1 MDNNITVN
9 TNEKLPFKV
18 KLAYGLSGYSSFIT
32 WTIFSAYGLYFFT
45 DIVGISAAFAGA
57 MISLGTVWDAISDPL
72 VGSISDGIKSEKGRR
87 RPLII
92 GSAIPFA
99 LISILLFTNFGFSE
113 QVSKVYFI
121 VVIILYY
128 TAQTVLDIS
137 CSALGSEMTVDY
149 DERSTLA
156 TLKNFFAMVVVMV
169 YSPFLMLT
177 EFFGKFFENSD
188 FGWSCTLALYMVIAL
203 ICIFIV
209 WKTTKGYERHHES
222 SENNKLDKETIK
234 QILKNKSVIIVMVI
248 FAVGVIGM
256 TCSNTLMVYYFT
268 YYVQLDSAQIA
279 TAFLVLGIASCIASL
294 VVDVI
299 IKKTS
304 KRIAW
309 VVTLMMSAIVVILF
323 VGFIIG
329 TGDLLMVCVFT
340 ALVSLGTAAVYQ
352 VPWAMIPDTVDVT
365 EMSSGKRV
373 DGVIFGLV
381 AFVQKCSGALSIS
394 ICGVMLSIIGYS
406 AEIPQTVETLNAL
419 KWLYVVGC
427 GGIFGVIAIVGII
440 YPLSKKRHNDVLN
453 AIEARKEGKE
463 IDLGEFKDLIIV
475 KKEK

>member
-1 MDNNITVN
+1 MDNNTAMNV
-9 TNEKLPFKV
+9 NEKLPLKV

-92 GSAIPFA
+92 GVAIPFA

-113 QVSKVYFI
+113 QVSKVYFV

-137 CSALGSEMTVDY
+137 CSALGSEMTIDY

-156 TLKNFFAMVVVMV
+156 TLKNFFAMVVVMA
-169 YSPFLMLT
+169 YSPFLLLT
-177 EFFGKFFENSD
+177 EFFGQFFENSD
-188 FGWSCTLALYMVIAL
+188 YGWSCTLAVYMAVAL
-203 ICIFIV
+203 VCIFII
-209 WKTTKGYERHHES
+209 WKTTKGYERHHDS
-222 SENNKLDKETIK
+222 TVDNKLDKATIK
-234 QILKNKSVIIVMVI
+234 QIIKNKSVIIVMI
-248 FAVGVIGM
+248 LFAVGVIGM
-256 TCSNTLMVYYFT
+256 TCSNSLMVYYFT
-268 YYVQLDSAQIA
+268 YYVQLNSAQIA

-294 VVDVI
+294 IVDVI

-309 VVTLMMSAIVVILF
+309 VITLLESAIVVILF

-329 TGDLLMVCVFT
+329 PGDLGKVCVFV

-352 VPWAMIPDTVDVT
+352 VPWAMIPDTVDVNELST
-365 EMSSGKRV
+365 GKRT
-373 DGVIFGLV
+373 DGVIFGLI
-381 AFVQKCSGALSIS
+381 AFIQKCAGALSIS
-394 ICGVMLSIIGYS
+394 ICGVMLTVIGYS
-406 AEIPQTVETLNAL
+406 AEAVQTAETLSSL
-419 KWLYVVGC
+419 KWLYVCGC
-427 GGIFGVIAIVGII
+427 GGIFGIIAIVGLI
-440 YPLSKKRHNDVLN
+440 YPLSKKRHDDVIKAIND
-453 AIEARKEGKE
+453 RKEGKDV
-463 IDLGEFKDLIIV
+463 DLAEFKDLLIT
-475 KKEK
+475 KKG